1 VTEDLDTHLREVVAQ
16 LKQGKVIPF
25 LGAGANLANRS
36 EGATWD
42 PYDRHFLP
50 SGGELARHL
59 IELHDYLPISDQDD
73 LVRVAQTIAITVGSG
88 PLYETLRQLFDAD
101 YPPTPLHELLARL
114 PRLLRDKGWV
124 PLQLVVTTNYDDL
137 LERAFREA
145 GEEVD
150 VVTYMALGPEQG
162 MFLHFP
168 PDGEPLLIEKGS
180 ANEYPGLPLDDR
192 AHLVRPVI
200 LKVHGAVDR
209 LGQDRDSFVITE
221 DDYIEYLIQDISGL
235 VPATLKAK
243 LEQSNFLFLGYS
255 LRDWNLRA
263 ILHRIWTSQ
272 RARFRSWAVQHEP
285 DDLDRQS
292 WQERGVRIMDV
303 RLDEYVPRLDDLLEQ
318 LPARTASPN
327 A

>member
-1 VTEDLDTHLREVVAQ
+1 MNDELEAHLREVVAQ

-25 LGAGANLANRS
+25 LGAGANLSNRS
-36 EGATWD
+36 EGTAWD
-42 PYDRHFLP
+42 PNERHSLP

-59 IELHDYLPISDQDD
+59 AELHDYLSLPDGDD
-73 LVRVAQTIAITVGSG
+73 LVRVAQNIAITVGNG
-88 PLYETLRQLFDAD
+88 PLYESLRQLFDAD
-101 YPPTPLHELLARL
+101 YPPTPLHELLAGL
-114 PRLLRDKGWV
+114 PRLLREKGWV

-137 LERAFREA
+137 LERAFHAA

-150 VVTYMALGPEQG
+150 VVTYMAVGPEQG
-162 MFLHFP
+162 MFLHSP
-168 PDGEPLLIEKGS
+168 PDGEPRLIEKGN

-192 AHLVRPVI
+192 ANLLRPAI

-209 LGQDRDSFVITE
+209 MGMDRDSFVITE
-221 DDYIEYLIQDISGL
+221 DDYIEYLIRDISGL

-272 RARFRSWAVQHEP
+272 RARFRSWAIQYEP
-285 DDLDRQS
+285 DDLDLQS
-292 WQERGVRIMDV
+292 WQERGVRILDV
-303 RLDEYVPRLDDLLEQ
+303 RLDEYVPRLGAHLEG
-318 LPARTASPN
+318 LPDRVAVPN